1 MKKIIGIVSLLSITL
16 MFAGCSTDKKT
27 DTLESSKSTNT
38 SSLAKKEKKAE
49 EKKSKEATEK
59 KEAEKKKQEEISKKV
74 IEADAA
80 MKVAEKN
87 PTDETLAAAKA
98 AIDSIPGGN
107 PDLSKRFAQSTVA
120 LDTIKRQAQINQKS
134 QQQEPNQT
142 IQQQDPQRDS
152 NGSVIITGAPP
163 ITEEEQRTRQALQD
177 ETNRIAAENGIDN
190 TQKQNS
196 PPTHVDDQGRQYWHQ
211 DNSQFEQ

>member
-1 MKKIIGIVSLLSITL
+1 MKKSSLFLLICSSIL
-16 MFAGCSTDKKT
+16 FSACSSDKQAAVTDSSSAKQET
-27 DTLESSKSTNT
+27 VNSSSKE
-38 SSLAKKEKKAE
+38 KE
-49 EKKSKEATEK
+49 SKEAAEK
-59 KEAEKKKQEEISKKV
+59 KKVKEAEEKKQEEISKKV

-98 AIDSIPGGN
+98 AIENIPGGN
-107 PDLSKRFAQSTVA
+107 TDLSKRFDQSTVA

-142 IQQQDPQRDS
+142 IQQQEPQRDS